1 MTHDGDEA
9 PVTLHLRLHVFIS
22 KKLPFPRTDPMLA
35 VERVLPDGGGDTSH
49 RKAGNIKVVTKK
61 KSWLQSAASPG
72 PGPASCHGSSTRR
85 VKWLLIDKTS
95 SQSILLNIFIGS
107 CPDARP
113 PPPPSDLYWRLC
125 LAELSIEQPEGGVTV
140 FSIVRQF
147 WHRCKKGCTIFFMF
161 FLLKILTSALTL
173 KNVC

>member
-1 MTHDGDEA
+1 
-9 PVTLHLRLHVFIS
+9 
-22 KKLPFPRTDPMLA
+22 MLA